1 MTPHP
6 QYNKLIAIAN
16 GDQMQSTQFRE
27 GGYERAIFKNC
38 DPSTALYILSSE
50 SDKNW
55 ARLRIKPTPTIMIG
69 DMEVPE
75 PLRVAPARGSA
86 YWFITLFEV
95 VPDYWDG
102 GDEGKQHLA
111 LGICQ
116 ATEQGAK
123 DMLDALVKQLGGV
136 L

>member
-1 MTPHP
+1 MTPH
-6 QYNKLIAIAN
+6 QQAAELTAMAQDMNVK
-16 GDQMQSTQFRE
+16 MQVENPRRE
-27 GGYERAIFKNC
+27 HWEHQWSDCTHAEVFHYLSGGHCKV
-38 DPSTALYILSSE
+38 
-50 SDKNW
+50 
-55 ARLRIKPTPTIMIG
+55 RIKPAPTIRIG
-69 DMEVPE
+69 DVEVPE
-75 PLRVAPARGSA
+75 PMRVAPARGSA